1 MTKNRFFSEKVE
13 TSSFVF
19 AVAGADDE
27 VVLETIRLALK
38 QKLGKFLLF
47 GKNED
52 KTLTANEEVTWIQ
65 ADTAEEVAQ
74 GAILAVKNKEADI
87 LVKGFIPTSTLMHH
101 VLKKENGLRTGNLL
115 SQIAIFDIPTYHKP
129 LLLTDCAMN
138 VAPETKEKIA
148 ITENAVSTA
157 NKIGIWNPKIVL
169 LSAVEEIT
177 DKMTSTVEA
186 NEVVNHFGDT
196 LAIAGPLALDVAIS
210 KEAALH
216 KGIKSSVAGEADILI
231 APNIET
237 GNVLYKSLVYFAGAR
252 VGSAIVG
259 AKVPIVISSRN
270 DTPENKLA
278 SFILT
283 VRMVGKR

>member
-1 MTKNRFFSEKVE
+1 MTKNKFFSEVAE
-13 TSSFVF
+13 ASSLVF

-38 QKLGKFLLF
+38 QNLGKFLLF
-47 GKNED
+47 GKKEE
-52 KTLTANEEVTWIQ
+52 KALTANDSVTWIQ
-65 ADTAEEVAQ
+65 VDTADAAAE

-87 LVKGFIPTSTLMHH
+87 LVKGFIPTATLMHH
-101 VLKKENGLRTGNLL
+101 VLKKENGLRTGKLL
-115 SQIAIFDIPTYHKP
+115 SQIAIFDIPNYHKP

-138 VAPETKEKIA
+138 VAPKTREKIA
-148 ITENAVSTA
+148 ITENAVSVA
-157 NKIGIWNPKIVL
+157 KKIGILDPKVVL
-169 LSAVEEIT
+169 LSAVEEVT
-177 DKMTSTVEA
+177 DKMPSTVEA
-186 NEVVNHFGDT
+186 SEVVDHFGT
-196 LAIAGPLALDVAIS
+196 ELAIAGPLALDVAIS
-210 KEAALH
+210 KDAAIH
-216 KGIKSSVAGEADILI
+216 KGIKNSIAGEADILI

-278 SFILT
+278 SFMLT
-283 VRMVGKR
+283 VRMVGK

>member
-1 MTKNRFFSEKVE
+1 MIKNRFFTDVAE
-13 TSSFVF
+13 TSSYVF

-47 GKNED
+47 GKKED
-52 KTLTANEEVTWIQ
+52 LTLTSNDRVTWIQ
-65 ADTAEEVAQ
+65 ADTAEEAAQ

-87 LVKGFIPTSTLMHH
+87 LVKGFIPTATLMHH
-101 VLKKENGLRTGNLL
+101 VLKKENELRTGQLL
-115 SQIAIFDIPTYHKP
+115 SQIAIFDIPSYHKP

-138 VAPETKEKIA
+138 VAPTTKEKIA
-148 ITENAVSTA
+148 ITENAVHVAT
-157 NKIGIWNPKIVL
+157 KIGITNPKVAL
-169 LSAVEEIT
+169 LSAVEEVT
-177 DKMTSTVEA
+177 EKMPSTVEA
-186 NEVVNHFGDT
+186 NEVAMYFEGEID
-196 LAIAGPLALDVAIS
+196 IAGPLALDVAIS

-216 KGIKSSVAGEADILI
+216 KGIKNKAAGDADILI

-283 VRMVGKR
+283 VRMVGK

>member
-1 MTKNRFFSEKVE
+1 MIKNRFFTDVAE
-13 TSSFVF
+13 TSSYVF

-47 GKNED
+47 GKKED
-52 KTLTANEEVTWIQ
+52 LTLTSNDRVTWIQ
-65 ADTAEEVAQ
+65 ADTAEEAAQ

-87 LVKGFIPTSTLMHH
+87 LVKGFIPTATLMHH
-101 VLKKENGLRTGNLL
+101 VLKKENELRTGQLL
-115 SQIAIFDIPTYHKP
+115 SQIAIFDIPSYHKP

-138 VAPETKEKIA
+138 VAPKTKEKIA
-148 ITENAVSTA
+148 ITENALHVAT
-157 NKIGIWNPKIVL
+157 KIGITNPKVAL
-169 LSAVEEIT
+169 LSAVEEVT
-177 DKMTSTVEA
+177 EKMPSTVEA
-186 NEVVNHFGDT
+186 NEVAMHFEGEID
-196 LAIAGPLALDVAIS
+196 IAGPLALDVAIS

-216 KGIKSSVAGEADILI
+216 KGIKNKVAGDADILI

-283 VRMVGKR
+283 VRMVGK

>member
-1 MTKNRFFSEKVE
+1 MIKNRFFTDVTE
-13 TSSFVF
+13 TSSYVF

-47 GKNED
+47 GKKED
-52 KTLTANEEVTWIQ
+52 LTLTSNDRVTWIQ
-65 ADTAEEVAQ
+65 ADTAEEAAQ

-87 LVKGFIPTSTLMHH
+87 LVKGFIPTATLMHH
-101 VLKKENGLRTGNLL
+101 VLKKENELRTGQLL
-115 SQIAIFDIPTYHKP
+115 SQIAIFDIPSYHKP

-138 VAPETKEKIA
+138 VAPTTKEKIA
-148 ITENAVSTA
+148 ITENAVHVAT
-157 NKIGIWNPKIVL
+157 KIGITNPKVAL
-169 LSAVEEIT
+169 LSAVEEVT
-177 DKMTSTVEA
+177 EKMPSTVEA
-186 NEVVNHFGDT
+186 NEVAMHFEGEID
-196 LAIAGPLALDVAIS
+196 IAGPLALDVAIS

-216 KGIKSSVAGEADILI
+216 KGIKNKAAGDADILI

-237 GNVLYKSLVYFAGAR
+237 GNVLYKSFVYFAGAR

-283 VRMVGKR
+283 VRMVGK

>member
-1 MTKNRFFSEKVE
+1 MTSKRFFKEVAE
-13 TSSFVF
+13 TSSLVF

-27 VVLETIRLALK
+27 VVLETIRLALD
-38 QKLGKFLLF
+38 QGLGKFLLF
-47 GKNED
+47 GKRED
-52 KTLTANEEVTWIQ
+52 RSLTANDSVTWIQ
-65 ADTAEEVAQ
+65 ANTAEEAAQ

-87 LVKGFIPTSTLMHH
+87 LVKGFIPTATLMHH
-101 VLKKENGLRTGNLL
+101 VLKKENELRTGQLL

-138 VAPETKEKIA
+138 VAPKTNEKIA
-148 ITENAVSTA
+148 ITENALNVA
-157 NKIGIWNPKIVL
+157 QKIGITNPKVAL
-169 LSAVEEIT
+169 LSAVEEVT
-177 DKMTSTVEA
+177 EKMPSTVEA
-186 NEVVNHFGDT
+186 NEVANHFKENVD
-196 LAIAGPLALDVAIS
+196 IAGPLALDVAIS
-210 KEAALH
+210 KEAAQH
-216 KGIKSSVAGEADILI
+216 KGIKNNAAGDADILI

-237 GNVLYKSLVYFAGAR
+237 GNALYKSLVYFAGAR

-283 VRMVGKR
+283 VRMVGK

>member
-1 MTKNRFFSEKVE
+1 MTSKRFFKEVAE
-13 TSSFVF
+13 TSSLIF

-27 VVLETIRLALK
+27 VVLETIRLALD
-38 QKLGKFLLF
+38 QGLGKFLLF
-47 GKNED
+47 GKKED
-52 KTLTANEEVTWIQ
+52 RSLTANDSVTWIQ
-65 ADTAEEVAQ
+65 ANTAEEAAQ

-87 LVKGFIPTSTLMHH
+87 LVKGFIPTATLMHH
-101 VLKKENGLRTGNLL
+101 VLKKENELRTGQLL

-138 VAPETKEKIA
+138 VAPKTNEKIA
-148 ITENAVSTA
+148 ITENALNVA
-157 NKIGIWNPKIVL
+157 QKIGITNPKVAL
-169 LSAVEEIT
+169 LSAVEEVT
-177 DKMTSTVEA
+177 EKMPSTVEA
-186 NEVVNHFGDT
+186 NEVANHFKENVD
-196 LAIAGPLALDVAIS
+196 IAGPLALDVAIS
-210 KEAALH
+210 KEAAQH
-216 KGIKSSVAGEADILI
+216 KGIKNNAAGDADILI

-237 GNVLYKSLVYFAGAR
+237 GNALYKSLVYFAGAR

-283 VRMVGKR
+283 VRMVGK

>member
-1 MTKNRFFSEKVE
+1 MTNKRFFKEVAE
-13 TSSFVF
+13 TSSLVF

-27 VVLETIRLALK
+27 VVLETIRLALD
-38 QKLGKFLLF
+38 QGLGKFLLF
-47 GKNED
+47 GKKED
-52 KTLTANEEVTWIQ
+52 RSLTANDSVTWIQ
-65 ADTAEEVAQ
+65 ANTAEEAAQ

-87 LVKGFIPTSTLMHH
+87 LVKGFIPTATLMHH
-101 VLKKENGLRTGNLL
+101 VLKKENELRTGQLL

-138 VAPETKEKIA
+138 VAPKTNEKIA
-148 ITENAVSTA
+148 ITENALNVA
-157 NKIGIWNPKIVL
+157 QKIGITNPKVAL
-169 LSAVEEIT
+169 LSAVEEVT
-177 DKMTSTVEA
+177 EKMPSTVEA
-186 NEVVNHFGDT
+186 NEVANHFKENVD
-196 LAIAGPLALDVAIS
+196 IAGPLALDVAIS
-210 KEAALH
+210 KEAAQH
-216 KGIKSSVAGEADILI
+216 KGIKNNAAGDADILI

-237 GNVLYKSLVYFAGAR
+237 GNALYKSLVYFAGAR

-283 VRMVGKR
+283 VRMVGK

>member
-1 MTKNRFFSEKVE
+1 MIKNRFFTDVAE
-13 TSSFVF
+13 TSSYVF

-47 GKNED
+47 GKKED
-52 KTLTANEEVTWIQ
+52 LTLTSNDRVTWIQ
-65 ADTAEEVAQ
+65 ADTAEEAAQ

-87 LVKGFIPTSTLMHH
+87 LVKGFIPTATLMHH
-101 VLKKENGLRTGNLL
+101 VLKKENELRTGQLL
-115 SQIAIFDIPTYHKP
+115 SQIAIFDIPSYHKP

-138 VAPETKEKIA
+138 VAPKTKEKIA
-148 ITENAVSTA
+148 ITENAVHVAT
-157 NKIGIWNPKIVL
+157 KIGITNPKLAL
-169 LSAVEEIT
+169 LSAVEEVT
-177 DKMTSTVEA
+177 EKMPSTVEA
-186 NEVVNHFGDT
+186 NEVAMHFEGEID
-196 LAIAGPLALDVAIS
+196 IAGPLALDVAIS

-216 KGIKSSVAGEADILI
+216 KGIKNKAAGDADILI

-237 GNVLYKSLVYFAGAR
+237 GNVLYKSFVYFAGAR

-270 DTPENKLA
+270 DMPENKLA

-283 VRMVGKR
+283 VRMVGK

>member
-1 MTKNRFFSEKVE
+1 MIKNRFFSDVSE
-13 TSSFVF
+13 TSSYVF

-47 GKNED
+47 GKKED
-52 KTLTANEEVTWIQ
+52 LTLTSNDRVTWIQ
-65 ADTAEEVAQ
+65 ADTVEEAAQ

-87 LVKGFIPTSTLMHH
+87 LVKGFIPTATLMHH
-101 VLKKENGLRTGNLL
+101 VLKKENELRTGQLL
-115 SQIAIFDIPTYHKP
+115 SQIAIFDIPSYHKP

-138 VAPETKEKIA
+138 VAPKTKEKIA
-148 ITENAVSTA
+148 ITENAVHVAT
-157 NKIGIWNPKIVL
+157 KIGITNPKVAL
-169 LSAVEEIT
+169 LSAVEEVT
-177 DKMTSTVEA
+177 EKMPSTVEA
-186 NEVVNHFGDT
+186 NEVAMHFEGEID
-196 LAIAGPLALDVAIS
+196 IAGPLALDVAIS

-216 KGIKSSVAGEADILI
+216 KGIKNKAAGDADILI

-283 VRMVGKR
+283 VRMVGK

>member
-1 MTKNRFFSEKVE
+1 MTKNKFFSEVAE
-13 TSSFVF
+13 ASSLVF

-38 QKLGKFLLF
+38 QNLGKFLLF
-47 GKNED
+47 GKKEE
-52 KTLTANEEVTWIQ
+52 KALTANDSVTWIQ
-65 ADTAEEVAQ
+65 VDTSDAAAE

-87 LVKGFIPTSTLMHH
+87 LVKGFIPTATLMHH
-101 VLKKENGLRTGNLL
+101 VLKKENGLRTGKLL
-115 SQIAIFDIPTYHKP
+115 SQIAIFDIPNYHKP

-138 VAPETKEKIA
+138 VAPKTREKIA
-148 ITENAVSTA
+148 ITENAVSVA
-157 NKIGIWNPKIVL
+157 KKIGILDPKVVL
-169 LSAVEEIT
+169 LSAVEEVT
-177 DKMTSTVEA
+177 DKMPSTVEA
-186 NEVVNHFGDT
+186 SEVVDHFGT
-196 LAIAGPLALDVAIS
+196 ELAIAGPLALDVAIS
-210 KEAALH
+210 KDAAIH
-216 KGIKSSVAGEADILI
+216 KGIKNSIAGEADILI

-278 SFILT
+278 SFMLT
-283 VRMVGKR
+283 VRMVGK

>member
-1 MTKNRFFSEKVE
+1 MIKNRFFTDVAE
-13 TSSFVF
+13 TSSYVF

-47 GKNED
+47 GKKED
-52 KTLTANEEVTWIQ
+52 LTLTSNDRVTWIQ
-65 ADTAEEVAQ
+65 ADTAEEAAQ

-87 LVKGFIPTSTLMHH
+87 LVKGFIPTAKLMHH
-101 VLKKENGLRTGNLL
+101 VLKKENELRTGQLL
-115 SQIAIFDIPTYHKP
+115 SQIAIFDIPSYHKP

-138 VAPETKEKIA
+138 VAPKTKEKIA
-148 ITENAVSTA
+148 ITENAVHVAT
-157 NKIGIWNPKIVL
+157 KIGITNPKVAL
-169 LSAVEEIT
+169 LSAVEEVT
-177 DKMTSTVEA
+177 EKMPSTVEA
-186 NEVVNHFGDT
+186 NEVAMHFEGEID
-196 LAIAGPLALDVAIS
+196 IAGPLALDVAIS

-216 KGIKSSVAGEADILI
+216 KGIKNKAAGDADILI

-283 VRMVGKR
+283 VRMVGK

>member
-1 MTKNRFFSEKVE
+1 MTKSRFFTEVAD

-27 VVLETIRLALK
+27 VVLETIRLALN

-47 GKNED
+47 GKKED
-52 KTLTANEEVTWIQ
+52 KTLTANESVTWIQ
-65 ADTAEEVAQ
+65 ADTAEAAAQ
-74 GAILAVKNKEADI
+74 GAISAVKNKEADI
-87 LVKGFIPTSTLMHH
+87 LVKGFIPTATLMSH
-101 VLKKENGLRTGNLL
+101 VLKKENGLRTNQLL

-138 VAPETKEKIA
+138 VAPTTKEKIA
-148 ITENAVSTA
+148 ITENAVTA
-157 NKIGIWNPKIVL
+157 AHKIGIANPKIAL
-169 LSAVEEIT
+169 LSAVEEVT
-177 DKMTSTVEA
+177 EKMPSTVEA
-186 NEVVNHFGDT
+186 RDVVAHFGDT
-196 LAIAGPLALDVAIS
+196 LNIAGPLALDVAIS

-216 KGIKSSVAGEADILI
+216 KGITDSSAGEADILI

-237 GNVLYKSLVYFAGAR
+237 GNALYKSLVYFAGAK

-283 VRMVGKR
+283 VRMVGK

>member
-1 MTKNRFFSEKVE
+1 MTKNKFFSEVAE
-13 TSSFVF
+13 ASSLVF

-38 QKLGKFLLF
+38 QNLGKFLLF
-47 GKNED
+47 GKKED
-52 KTLTANEEVTWIQ
+52 KALTANDSVTWIQ
-65 ADTAEEVAQ
+65 ADTAAAAAE

-87 LVKGFIPTSTLMHH
+87 LVKGFIPTATLMHH
-101 VLKKENGLRTGNLL
+101 VLKKENGLRTGKLL
-115 SQIAIFDIPTYHKP
+115 SQIAIFDIPNYHKP

-138 VAPETKEKIA
+138 VAPKTKEKIA
-148 ITENAVSTA
+148 ITENAVSVA
-157 NKIGIWNPKIVL
+157 NKIGILNPKVVL
-169 LSAVEEIT
+169 LSAVEEVT
-177 DKMTSTVEA
+177 DKMPSTVEA
-186 NEVVNHFGDT
+186 SEVVNHFGT
-196 LAIAGPLALDVAIS
+196 GLAIAGPLALDVAIS
-210 KEAALH
+210 KDAAVH
-216 KGIKSSVAGEADILI
+216 KGITNSIAGEADILI

-283 VRMVGKR
+283 VRMVGK

>member
-1 MTKNRFFSEKVE
+1 MIKNRFFTDVAE
-13 TSSFVF
+13 TSSYMF

-47 GKNED
+47 GKKED
-52 KTLTANEEVTWIQ
+52 LTLTSNDRVTWIQ
-65 ADTAEEVAQ
+65 ADTAEEAAQ

-87 LVKGFIPTSTLMHH
+87 LVKGFIPTATLMHH
-101 VLKKENGLRTGNLL
+101 VLKKENELRTGQLL
-115 SQIAIFDIPTYHKP
+115 SQIAIFDIPSYHKP

-138 VAPETKEKIA
+138 VAPTTKEKIA
-148 ITENAVSTA
+148 ITENAVHVAT
-157 NKIGIWNPKIVL
+157 KIGITNPKVAL
-169 LSAVEEIT
+169 LSAVEEVT
-177 DKMTSTVEA
+177 EKMPSTVEA
-186 NEVVNHFGDT
+186 NEVAMHFEGEID
-196 LAIAGPLALDVAIS
+196 IAGPLALDVAIS

-216 KGIKSSVAGEADILI
+216 KGIKNKAAGDADILI

-283 VRMVGKR
+283 VRMVGK

>member
-1 MTKNRFFSEKVE
+1 MTKSRFFTEVAD

-27 VVLETIRLALK
+27 VVLETIRLALN

-52 KTLTANEEVTWIQ
+52 KTLTANESVTWIQ
-65 ADTAEEVAQ
+65 ADTAEAAAQ

-87 LVKGFIPTSTLMHH
+87 LVKGFIPTATLMSH
-101 VLKKENGLRTGNLL
+101 VLKKENGLRTNQLL

-138 VAPETKEKIA
+138 VAPTTKEKIA
-148 ITENAVSTA
+148 ITENAVA
-157 NKIGIWNPKIVL
+157 AAHKIGIANPKIAL
-169 LSAVEEIT
+169 LSAVEEVT
-177 DKMTSTVEA
+177 EKMPSTVEA
-186 NEVVNHFGDT
+186 RDVVAHFGDT
-196 LAIAGPLALDVAIS
+196 INIAGPLALDVAIS
-210 KEAALH
+210 KDAALH
-216 KGIKSSVAGEADILI
+216 KGITDSSAGEADILI

-237 GNVLYKSLVYFAGAR
+237 GNVLYKSLVYFAGAK

-283 VRMVGKR
+283 VRMVGK

>member
-1 MTKNRFFSEKVE
+1 MIKNRFFSDVSE
-13 TSSFVF
+13 TSSYVF

-47 GKNED
+47 GKKED
-52 KTLTANEEVTWIQ
+52 LTLTSNDRVTWIQ
-65 ADTAEEVAQ
+65 ADTAEEAAQ

-87 LVKGFIPTSTLMHH
+87 LVKGFIPTATLMHH
-101 VLKKENGLRTGNLL
+101 VLKKENELRTGQLL
-115 SQIAIFDIPTYHKP
+115 SQIAIFDITSYHKP

-138 VAPETKEKIA
+138 VAPTTKEKIA
-148 ITENAVSTA
+148 ITENAVHVAT
-157 NKIGIWNPKIVL
+157 KIGITNPKVAL
-169 LSAVEEIT
+169 LSAVEEVT
-177 DKMTSTVEA
+177 EKMPSTVEA
-186 NEVVNHFGDT
+186 NEVAMHFEGEID
-196 LAIAGPLALDVAIS
+196 IAGPLALDVAIS

-216 KGIKSSVAGEADILI
+216 KGIKNKAAGDADILI

-283 VRMVGKR
+283 VRMVGK

>member
-1 MTKNRFFSEKVE
+1 MTKSRFFTEVAD

-27 VVLETIRLALK
+27 VVLETIRLALN

-47 GKNED
+47 GKKED
-52 KTLTANEEVTWIQ
+52 KTLTANESVTWIQ
-65 ADTAEEVAQ
+65 ADTAEAAAQ
-74 GAILAVKNKEADI
+74 GAISAVKNKEADI
-87 LVKGFIPTSTLMHH
+87 LVKGFIPTATLMSH
-101 VLKKENGLRTGNLL
+101 VLKKENGLRTNQLL

-138 VAPETKEKIA
+138 VAPTTKEKIA
-148 ITENAVSTA
+148 ITENAVA
-157 NKIGIWNPKIVL
+157 AAHKIGIANPKIAL
-169 LSAVEEIT
+169 LSAVEEVT
-177 DKMTSTVEA
+177 EKMPSTVEA
-186 NEVVNHFGDT
+186 RDVVAHFGDT
-196 LAIAGPLALDVAIS
+196 LNIAGPLALDVAIS

-216 KGIKSSVAGEADILI
+216 KGITDSSAGEADVLI

-237 GNVLYKSLVYFAGAR
+237 GNALYKSLVYFAGAK

-283 VRMVGKR
+283 VRMVGK

>member
-74 GAILAVKNKEADI
+74 GAILVVKNKEADI
-87 LVKGFIPTSTLMHH
+87 LVKGFIPTATLMHH

>member
-1 MTKNRFFSEKVE
+1 MIKNRFFSDVSE
-13 TSSFVF
+13 TSSYVF

-47 GKNED
+47 GKKED
-52 KTLTANEEVTWIQ
+52 LTLTSNDRVTWIQ
-65 ADTAEEVAQ
+65 ADTAEEAAQ

-87 LVKGFIPTSTLMHH
+87 LVKGFIPTATLMHH
-101 VLKKENGLRTGNLL
+101 VLKKENELRTGQLL
-115 SQIAIFDIPTYHKP
+115 SQIAIFDIPSYHKP

-138 VAPETKEKIA
+138 VAPKTKEKIA
-148 ITENAVSTA
+148 ITENAVHVAT
-157 NKIGIWNPKIVL
+157 KIGITNPKVAL
-169 LSAVEEIT
+169 LSAVEEVT
-177 DKMTSTVEA
+177 EKMPSTVEA
-186 NEVVNHFGDT
+186 NEVAMHFEGEID
-196 LAIAGPLALDVAIS
+196 IAGPLALDVAIS

-216 KGIKSSVAGEADILI
+216 KGIKNKAAGDVDILI

-283 VRMVGKR
+283 VRMVGK

>member
-1 MTKNRFFSEKVE
+1 MIKNRFFSDVAE
-13 TSSFVF
+13 TSSYVF

-47 GKNED
+47 GKKED
-52 KTLTANEEVTWIQ
+52 LTLTSNDRVTWIQ
-65 ADTAEEVAQ
+65 ADTAEEAAQ

-87 LVKGFIPTSTLMHH
+87 LVKGFIPTATLMHH
-101 VLKKENGLRTGNLL
+101 VLKKENELRTGQLL
-115 SQIAIFDIPTYHKP
+115 SQIAIFDIPSYHKP

-138 VAPETKEKIA
+138 VAPKTKEKIA
-148 ITENAVSTA
+148 ITENAVHVAT
-157 NKIGIWNPKIVL
+157 KIGITNPKVAL
-169 LSAVEEIT
+169 LSAVEEVT
-177 DKMTSTVEA
+177 EKMPSTVEA
-186 NEVVNHFGDT
+186 NEVAMHYEGEID
-196 LAIAGPLALDVAIS
+196 IAGPLALDVAIS

-216 KGIKSSVAGEADILI
+216 KGIKNKAAGDADILI

-283 VRMVGKR
+283 VRMVGK

>member
-1 MTKNRFFSEKVE
+1 MTSKRFFKEVAE
-13 TSSFVF
+13 TSSLVF

-27 VVLETIRLALK
+27 VVLETIRLALD
-38 QKLGKFLLF
+38 QGLGKFLLF
-47 GKNED
+47 GKKED
-52 KTLTANEEVTWIQ
+52 RSLTANDSVTWIQ
-65 ADTAEEVAQ
+65 ANTAEEVAQ

-87 LVKGFIPTSTLMHH
+87 LVKGFIPTATLMHH
-101 VLKKENGLRTGNLL
+101 VLKKENELRTGQLL

-138 VAPETKEKIA
+138 VAPKTNEKIA
-148 ITENAVSTA
+148 ITENALNVA
-157 NKIGIWNPKIVL
+157 QKIGITNPKVAL
-169 LSAVEEIT
+169 LSAVEEVT
-177 DKMTSTVEA
+177 GKMPSTVEA
-186 NEVVNHFGDT
+186 NEVANHFKEKVD
-196 LAIAGPLALDVAIS
+196 IAGPLALDVAIS
-210 KEAALH
+210 KEAAQH
-216 KGIKSSVAGEADILI
+216 KGIKNNAAGDADILI

-237 GNVLYKSLVYFAGAR
+237 GNALYKSLVYFAGAR

-283 VRMVGKR
+283 VRMVGK

>member
-1 MTKNRFFSEKVE
+1 MIKNRFFTDVAE
-13 TSSFVF
+13 TSSYVF

-47 GKNED
+47 GKKED
-52 KTLTANEEVTWIQ
+52 LTLTSNDRVTWIQ
-65 ADTAEEVAQ
+65 ADTAEEAAQ

-87 LVKGFIPTSTLMHH
+87 LVKGFIPTATLMHH
-101 VLKKENGLRTGNLL
+101 VLKKENELRTGQLL
-115 SQIAIFDIPTYHKP
+115 SQIAIFDIPSYHKP

-138 VAPETKEKIA
+138 VAPKTKEKIA
-148 ITENAVSTA
+148 ITENALHVAT
-157 NKIGIWNPKIVL
+157 KIGITNPKVAL
-169 LSAVEEIT
+169 LSAVEEVT
-177 DKMTSTVEA
+177 EKMPSTVEA
-186 NEVVNHFGDT
+186 NEVAMHFEGEID
-196 LAIAGPLALDVAIS
+196 IAGPLALDVAIS

-216 KGIKSSVAGEADILI
+216 KGIKNKAAGDADILI

-283 VRMVGKR
+283 VRMVGK

>member
-1 MTKNRFFSEKVE
+1 MIKNRFFTDVSE
-13 TSSFVF
+13 TSSYVF

-47 GKNED
+47 GKKED
-52 KTLTANEEVTWIQ
+52 LTLTSNDRVTWIQ
-65 ADTAEEVAQ
+65 ADTAEEAAQ

-87 LVKGFIPTSTLMHH
+87 LVKGFIPTATLMHH
-101 VLKKENGLRTGNLL
+101 VLKKENELRTGQLL
-115 SQIAIFDIPTYHKP
+115 SQIAIFDIPSYHKP

-138 VAPETKEKIA
+138 VAPKTKEKIA
-148 ITENAVSTA
+148 ITENALHVAT
-157 NKIGIWNPKIVL
+157 KIGITNPKVAL
-169 LSAVEEIT
+169 LSAVEEVT
-177 DKMTSTVEA
+177 EKMPSTVEA
-186 NEVVNHFGDT
+186 NEVAMHFEGEID
-196 LAIAGPLALDVAIS
+196 IAGPLALDVAIS

-216 KGIKSSVAGEADILI
+216 KGIKNKAAGDADILI

-283 VRMVGKR
+283 VRMVWK

>member
-1 MTKNRFFSEKVE
+1 MTKNKFFSEVAE
-13 TSSFVF
+13 ASSLVF

-38 QKLGKFLLF
+38 QNLGKFLLF
-47 GKNED
+47 GKKEE
-52 KTLTANEEVTWIQ
+52 KALTANDSVTWIQ
-65 ADTAEEVAQ
+65 ADTADAAAE

-87 LVKGFIPTSTLMHH
+87 LVKGFIPTATLMHH
-101 VLKKENGLRTGNLL
+101 VLKKENGLRTGKLL
-115 SQIAIFDIPTYHKP
+115 SQIAIFDIPNYHKP

-138 VAPETKEKIA
+138 VAPKTREKIA
-148 ITENAVSTA
+148 ITENAVSVA
-157 NKIGIWNPKIVL
+157 KKIGILDPKVVL
-169 LSAVEEIT
+169 LSAVEEVT
-177 DKMTSTVEA
+177 DKMPSTVEA
-186 NEVVNHFGDT
+186 SEVVDHFGT
-196 LAIAGPLALDVAIS
+196 ELAIAGPLALDVAIS
-210 KEAALH
+210 KDAAIH
-216 KGIKSSVAGEADILI
+216 KGIKNSIAGEADILI

-278 SFILT
+278 SFMLT
-283 VRMVGKR
+283 VRMVGK

>member
-1 MTKNRFFSEKVE
+1 MIKNRFFTDVAE
-13 TSSFVF
+13 TSSYVF

-47 GKNED
+47 GKKED
-52 KTLTANEEVTWIQ
+52 LTLTSNDRVTWIQ
-65 ADTAEEVAQ
+65 ADTAEEAAQ

-87 LVKGFIPTSTLMHH
+87 LVKGFIPTATLMHH
-101 VLKKENGLRTGNLL
+101 VLKKENELRTGQLL
-115 SQIAIFDIPTYHKP
+115 SQIAIFDIPSYHKP

-138 VAPETKEKIA
+138 VAPKTKEKKA
-148 ITENAVSTA
+148 ITENAVHVAT
-157 NKIGIWNPKIVL
+157 KIGITNPKVAL
-169 LSAVEEIT
+169 LSAVEEVT
-177 DKMTSTVEA
+177 EKMPSTVEA
-186 NEVVNHFGDT
+186 NEVAMHFEGEID
-196 LAIAGPLALDVAIS
+196 IAGPLALDVAIS

-216 KGIKSSVAGEADILI
+216 KGIKNKAAGDADILI

-283 VRMVGKR
+283 VRMVGK

>member
-1 MTKNRFFSEKVE
+1 MIKNRFFTDVAE
-13 TSSFVF
+13 TSSYVF

-47 GKNED
+47 GKKED
-52 KTLTANEEVTWIQ
+52 LTLTSNDRVTWIQ
-65 ADTAEEVAQ
+65 ADTAEEAAQ

-87 LVKGFIPTSTLMHH
+87 LVKGFIPTATLMHH
-101 VLKKENGLRTGNLL
+101 VLKKENELRTGQLL
-115 SQIAIFDIPTYHKP
+115 SQIAIFDIPSYHKP

-138 VAPETKEKIA
+138 VAPKTKEKIA
-148 ITENAVSTA
+148 ITENAVHVAT
-157 NKIGIWNPKIVL
+157 KIGITNPKVAL
-169 LSAVEEIT
+169 LSAVEEVT
-177 DKMTSTVEA
+177 EKMPSTVEA
-186 NEVVNHFGDT
+186 NEVAMHFEGEIN
-196 LAIAGPLALDVAIS
+196 IAGPLALDVAIS

-216 KGIKSSVAGEADILI
+216 KGIKNKAAGDADILI

-283 VRMVGKR
+283 VRMVGK

>member
-1 MTKNRFFSEKVE
+1 MTKNKFFSEVAE
-13 TSSFVF
+13 ASSLVF

-38 QKLGKFLLF
+38 QNLGKFLLF
-47 GKNED
+47 GKKEE
-52 KTLTANEEVTWIQ
+52 KALTANDSVTWIQ
-65 ADTAEEVAQ
+65 ADTADAAAE

-87 LVKGFIPTSTLMHH
+87 LVKGFIPTATLMHH
-101 VLKKENGLRTGNLL
+101 VLKKENGLRTGKLL
-115 SQIAIFDIPTYHKP
+115 SQIAIFDIPNYHKP

-138 VAPETKEKIA
+138 VAPKTREKIA
-148 ITENAVSTA
+148 ITENAVSVA
-157 NKIGIWNPKIVL
+157 KKIGILDPKVVL
-169 LSAVEEIT
+169 LSAVEEVT
-177 DKMTSTVEA
+177 DKMPSTVEA
-186 NEVVNHFGDT
+186 SEVVDHFGT
-196 LAIAGPLALDVAIS
+196 ELAIAGPLALDVAIS
-210 KEAALH
+210 KDAAIH
-216 KGIKSSVAGEADILI
+216 KGIKNSIAGEVDILI

-278 SFILT
+278 SFMLT
-283 VRMVGKR
+283 VRMAGK

>member
-1 MTKNRFFSEKVE
+1 MIKNRFFSDVSE
-13 TSSFVF
+13 TSSYVF

-47 GKNED
+47 GKKED
-52 KTLTANEEVTWIQ
+52 LTLTSNDRVTWIQ
-65 ADTAEEVAQ
+65 ADTAEEAAQ

-87 LVKGFIPTSTLMHH
+87 LVKGFIPTATLMHH
-101 VLKKENGLRTGNLL
+101 VLKKENELRTGQLL
-115 SQIAIFDIPTYHKP
+115 SQIAIFDIPSYHKP

-138 VAPETKEKIA
+138 VAPTTKEKIA
-148 ITENAVSTA
+148 ITENAVHVAT
-157 NKIGIWNPKIVL
+157 KIGITNPKVAL
-169 LSAVEEIT
+169 LSAVEEVT
-177 DKMTSTVEA
+177 EKMPSTVEA
-186 NEVVNHFGDT
+186 NEVAMHFEGEID
-196 LAIAGPLALDVAIS
+196 IAGPLALDVAIS

-216 KGIKSSVAGEADILI
+216 KGIKNKAAGDADILI

-283 VRMVGKR
+283 VRMVGK

>member
-1 MTKNRFFSEKVE
+1 MIKNRFFTDVAE
-13 TSSFVF
+13 TSSYVF

-47 GKNED
+47 GKKED
-52 KTLTANEEVTWIQ
+52 LTLTSNDRVTWIQ
-65 ADTAEEVAQ
+65 ADTAEEAAQ

-87 LVKGFIPTSTLMHH
+87 LVKGFIPTATLMHH
-101 VLKKENGLRTGNLL
+101 VLKKENELRTGQLL
-115 SQIAIFDIPTYHKP
+115 SQIAIFDIPSYHKP

-138 VAPETKEKIA
+138 VAPTTKEKIA
-148 ITENAVSTA
+148 ITENAVHVAT
-157 NKIGIWNPKIVL
+157 KIGITNPKVAL
-169 LSAVEEIT
+169 LSAVEEVT
-177 DKMTSTVEA
+177 EKMPSTVEA
-186 NEVVNHFGDT
+186 NEVAMHFEGEID
-196 LAIAGPLALDVAIS
+196 IAGPLALDVAIS

-216 KGIKSSVAGEADILI
+216 KGIKNKAAGDADILI

-283 VRMVGKR
+283 VRMVGK

>member
-1 MTKNRFFSEKVE
+1 MIKNRFFSDVSE
-13 TSSFVF
+13 TSSYVF
-19 AVAGADDE
+19 AVAGADDK

-47 GKNED
+47 GKKED
-52 KTLTANEEVTWIQ
+52 LTLTSNDRVTWIQ
-65 ADTAEEVAQ
+65 ADTAEEAAQ

-87 LVKGFIPTSTLMHH
+87 LVKGFIPTATLMHH
-101 VLKKENGLRTGNLL
+101 VLKKENELRTGQLL
-115 SQIAIFDIPTYHKP
+115 SQIAIFDIPSYHKP

-138 VAPETKEKIA
+138 VAPKTKEKIA
-148 ITENAVSTA
+148 ITENAVHVAT
-157 NKIGIWNPKIVL
+157 KIGITNPKVAL
-169 LSAVEEIT
+169 LSAVEEVT
-177 DKMTSTVEA
+177 EKMPSTVEA
-186 NEVVNHFGDT
+186 NEVAMHFEGEID
-196 LAIAGPLALDVAIS
+196 IAGPLALDVAIS

-216 KGIKSSVAGEADILI
+216 KGIKNKAAGDADILI

-283 VRMVGKR
+283 VRMVGK

>member
-1 MTKNRFFSEKVE
+1 MTKNKFFSEVAE
-13 TSSFVF
+13 ASSLVF

-38 QKLGKFLLF
+38 QNLGKFLLF
-47 GKNED
+47 GKKEE
-52 KTLTANEEVTWIQ
+52 KALTANDSVTWIQ
-65 ADTAEEVAQ
+65 ADTADAAAE

-87 LVKGFIPTSTLMHH
+87 LVKGFIPTATLMHH
-101 VLKKENGLRTGNLL
+101 VLKKENGLRTGKLL
-115 SQIAIFDIPTYHKP
+115 SQIAIFDIPNYHKP

-138 VAPETKEKIA
+138 VAPKTREKIA
-148 ITENAVSTA
+148 ITENAVSVA
-157 NKIGIWNPKIVL
+157 KKIGILDPKVVL
-169 LSAVEEIT
+169 LSAVEEVT
-177 DKMTSTVEA
+177 DKMPSTVEA
-186 NEVVNHFGDT
+186 SEVVDYFGT
-196 LAIAGPLALDVAIS
+196 ELAIAGPLALDVAIS
-210 KEAALH
+210 KDAAIH
-216 KGIKSSVAGEADILI
+216 KGIKNSIAGEADILI

-278 SFILT
+278 SFMLT
-283 VRMVGKR
+283 VRMVGK

>member
-1 MTKNRFFSEKVE
+1 MTSKRFFSDDAE

-19 AVAGADDE
+19 AIAGADDE
-27 VVLETIRLALK
+27 IVLETIRLALA

-47 GKNED
+47 GKNEE
-52 KTLTANEEVTWIQ
+52 KALTAHESVTWIQ
-65 ADTAEEVAQ
+65 ADSADQAAQ

-87 LVKGFIPTSTLMHH
+87 LVKGFIPTATLMRH
-101 VLKKENGLRTGNLL
+101 VLKKENGLRTGALL
-115 SQIAIFDIPTYHKP
+115 SQIAIFDIPNYHKP

-138 VAPETKEKIA
+138 VAPNTEEKIA
-148 ITENAVSTA
+148 ITENAVNA
-157 NKIGIWNPKIVL
+157 AIKIGISKPKVAL
-169 LSAVEEIT
+169 LSAVEEVT
-177 DKMTSTVEA
+177 NKMPSTIEA
-186 NEVVNHFGDT
+186 KEVVNHFGSE
-196 LAIAGPLALDVAIS
+196 LEIAGPLALDVAIS
-210 KEAALH
+210 KEAAIH
-216 KGIKSSVAGEADILI
+216 KGIKSSTAGEADILI

-237 GNVLYKSLVYFAGAR
+237 GNVLYKSLVYFAGAK

-283 VRMVGKR
+283 VRMVGK

>member
-1 MTKNRFFSEKVE
+1 MIKNRFFTDVAE
-13 TSSFVF
+13 TSSYVF

-47 GKNED
+47 GKKED
-52 KTLTANEEVTWIQ
+52 LTLTSNDRVTWIQ
-65 ADTAEEVAQ
+65 ADTAEEAAQ

-87 LVKGFIPTSTLMHH
+87 LVKGFIPTATLMHH
-101 VLKKENGLRTGNLL
+101 VLKKENELRTGQLL
-115 SQIAIFDIPTYHKP
+115 SQIAIFDIPSYHKP

-138 VAPETKEKIA
+138 VAPKTKEKIA
-148 ITENAVSTA
+148 ITENAVHVAT
-157 NKIGIWNPKIVL
+157 KIGITNPKLAL
-169 LSAVEEIT
+169 LSAVEEVT
-177 DKMTSTVEA
+177 EKMPSTVEA
-186 NEVVNHFGDT
+186 NEVAMHFEGEID
-196 LAIAGPLALDVAIS
+196 IAGPLALDVAIS

-216 KGIKSSVAGEADILI
+216 KGIKNKAAGDADILI

-283 VRMVGKR
+283 VRMVGK

>member
-1 MTKNRFFSEKVE
+1 MIKNRFFSDVSE
-13 TSSFVF
+13 TSSYVF

-47 GKNED
+47 GKKED
-52 KTLTANEEVTWIQ
+52 LTLTSNDRVTWIQ
-65 ADTAEEVAQ
+65 ADTAEEAAQ

-87 LVKGFIPTSTLMHH
+87 LVKGFIPTATLMHH
-101 VLKKENGLRTGNLL
+101 VLKKENELRTGQLL
-115 SQIAIFDIPTYHKP
+115 SQIAIFDIPSYHKP

-138 VAPETKEKIA
+138 VAPKTKEKIA
-148 ITENAVSTA
+148 ITENAVNVAT
-157 NKIGIWNPKIVL
+157 KIGITNPKVAL
-169 LSAVEEIT
+169 LSAVEEVT
-177 DKMTSTVEA
+177 EKMPSTVEA
-186 NEVVNHFGDT
+186 NEVAMHFEGEID
-196 LAIAGPLALDVAIS
+196 IAGPLALDVAIS

-216 KGIKSSVAGEADILI
+216 KGIKNKAAGDADILI

-283 VRMVGKR
+283 VRMVGK

>member
-1 MTKNRFFSEKVE
+1 MIKNRFFSDVSE
-13 TSSFVF
+13 TSSYVF

-47 GKNED
+47 GKKED
-52 KTLTANEEVTWIQ
+52 LTLTSNDRVTWIQ
-65 ADTAEEVAQ
+65 ADTAEEAAQ

-87 LVKGFIPTSTLMHH
+87 LVKGFISTATLMHH
-101 VLKKENGLRTGNLL
+101 VLKKENELRTGQLL
-115 SQIAIFDIPTYHKP
+115 SQIAIFDIPSYHKP

-138 VAPETKEKIA
+138 VAPKTKEKIA
-148 ITENAVSTA
+148 ITENAVHVAT
-157 NKIGIWNPKIVL
+157 KIGITNPKVAL
-169 LSAVEEIT
+169 LSAVEEVT
-177 DKMTSTVEA
+177 EKMPSTVEA
-186 NEVVNHFGDT
+186 NEVAMHFEGEID
-196 LAIAGPLALDVAIS
+196 IAGPLALDVAIS

-216 KGIKSSVAGEADILI
+216 KGIKNKAAGDADILI

-283 VRMVGKR
+283 VRMVGK

>member
-1 MTKNRFFSEKVE
+1 MIKNRFFLDVSE
-13 TSSFVF
+13 TSSYVF

-47 GKNED
+47 GKKED
-52 KTLTANEEVTWIQ
+52 LTLTSNDRVTWIQ
-65 ADTAEEVAQ
+65 ADTAEEAAQ

-87 LVKGFIPTSTLMHH
+87 LVKGFIPTAKLMHH
-101 VLKKENGLRTGNLL
+101 VLKKENELRTGQLL
-115 SQIAIFDIPTYHKP
+115 SQIAIFDIPSYHKP

-138 VAPETKEKIA
+138 VAPKTKEKIA
-148 ITENAVSTA
+148 ITENAVHVAT
-157 NKIGIWNPKIVL
+157 KIGITNPKVAL
-169 LSAVEEIT
+169 LSAVEEVT
-177 DKMTSTVEA
+177 EKMPSTVQA
-186 NEVVNHFGDT
+186 NEVAMHFEGEID
-196 LAIAGPLALDVAIS
+196 IAGPLALDVAIS

-216 KGIKSSVAGEADILI
+216 KGIKNKAAGDADILI

-283 VRMVGKR
+283 VRMVGK